1 LQLLLPHTVDVSN
14 AKIKRQAKK
23 NKQGDRKRKRR
34 HRSGVTVL
42 RGWNRGFG
50 GRCRGTGGTD
60 MVLDA
65 IGDGGR
71 GSLTSWQEHKG
82 RGRHPR
88 ANGKKGRGKCTE
100 SGQDRGRWVV
110 GSVATLTDGGLPDGG
125 VSESPVDPTLRTK
138 GGSPHWSPGV
148 WERDCLYRFTRS
160 REDAH
165 AIYVRRMR
173 VWARVRVY
181 LVDPVDTPRA

>member
-1 LQLLLPHTVDVSN
+1 MADTLERTARKVGAN
-14 AKIKRQAKK
+14 A
-23 NKQGDRKRKRR
+23 RR
-34 HRSGVTVL
+34 V
-42 RGWNRGFG
+42 
-50 GRCRGTGGTD
+50 GR
-60 MVLDA
+60 
-65 IGDGGR
+65 I
-71 GSLTSWQEHKG
+71 E
-82 RGRHPR
+82 
-88 ANGKKGRGKCTE
+88 
-100 SGQDRGRWVV
+100 RWVV
-110 GSVATLTDGGLPDGG
+110 GSVATLSSDGGLPDGG
-125 VSESPVDPTLRTK
+125 VPESPVDPTLRTK